1 MTLNLDCDNIV
12 VGKKETLQLIRTKKV
27 QKVFIAQDVDED
39 IKDKLINAAKNYN
52 IEFKLVDSKMKL
64 GRECG
69 IDVAASSAALLK

>member
-12 VGKKETLQLIRTKKV
+12 VGRKETLQLIRTKKV
-27 QKVFIAQDVDED
+27 QKVFVAQDIDKD
-39 IKDKLINAAKNYN
+39 IKDKLVNAAKNYN
-52 IEFKLVDSKMKL
+52 IELILVDSKMKL